1 MTIFHRL
8 QTQAKDGQDA
18 KAVFLNDPE
27 LKKYIDIY
35 YSHQII
41 DISKPRKSW
50 KSVRI
55 PAI

>member
-18 KAVFLNDPE
+18 KPVLLNEPE
-27 LKKYIDIY
+27 VKKYIDIY